1 MAVASRDVASAD
13 AATPLERLAH
23 STRVSSAF
31 GFLTAIALF
40 AYVLWFRTHDITQ
53 SFGLAGD
60 QLRDW
65 QVALRAFSELPLTGV
80 SSTAG
85 GNTIGPAYYWI
96 LWGIARVIGPFTGYL
111 PHAGGIGISALQSLA
126 DALLFLALS
135 ARLQSWLA
143 ALLIVLIVATSGYDA
158 TLSSTIWNPPV
169 AVAFVKMALAA
180 LLWERTRTWRTT
192 VAAIAASWIAV
203 HCHTT
208 GILVAA
214 PASRSPRETSAWPD
228 SAQRLHWRSSASF
241 RSRGSSRRC
250 GIHRDRA
257 VRLPAAWPPSSGLR
271 WRRCAPE
278 RARC

>member
-208 GILVAA
+208 GILVKRPPGRTA
-214 PASRSPRETSAWPD
+214 RSGCTGD
-228 SAQRLHWRSSASF
+228 
-241 RSRGSSRRC
+241 RRRPSDPVARP
-250 GIHRDRA
+250 GA
-257 VRLPAAWPPSSGLR
+257 VVSIGT
-271 WRRCAPE
+271 E
-278 RARC
+278 Q